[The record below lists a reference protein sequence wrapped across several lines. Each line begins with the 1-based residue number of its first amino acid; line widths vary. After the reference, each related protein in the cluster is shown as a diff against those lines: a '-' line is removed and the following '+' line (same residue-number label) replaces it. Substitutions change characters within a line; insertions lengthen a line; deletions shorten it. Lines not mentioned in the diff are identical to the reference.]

1 MKVTWTVVY
10 FAGMIAQI
18 VIRAPFDRLQ
28 RGRAK
33 TDRRVS
39 GVEQALIGL
48 MTVAML
54 LLPALA
60 GFSPWLDGLNYGL
73 SEPVGLALGVLGVF
87 VLGAS
92 LWVFWRAHVDLGANW
107 SPSLEIGDG
116 HTLVTHGIYAA
127 IRHPMYASQALG
139 ALAQALLIQN
149 WLAGPAAL
157 LVFLGLY
164 LVRVPL
170 EERMMADHFGER
182 YADYCAQT
190 GRILPRLGRRA

>member
-1 MKVTWTVVY
+1 MKLTWTIVY

-18 VIRAPFDRLQ
+18 AIRAPYDRLR

-39 GVEQALIGL
+39 GVEQALIGV
-48 MTVAML
+48 MSVAML
-54 LLPALA
+54 LIPALA
-60 GFSPWLDGLNYGL
+60 GFSPWLDGLGYGL
-73 SEPVGLALGVLGVF
+73 PDEIGFWVGVLGVI
-87 VLGAS
+87 VLVAS

-116 HTLVTHGIYAA
+116 HTLVTHGIYAS

-149 WLAGPAAL
+149 WVAGPAAV

-164 LVRVPL
+164 LVRVPQ

-182 YADYCAQT
+182 YAAYCAQT
-190 GRILPRLGRRA
+190 GRILPRRARRP